1 MSFKGFLQKLAK
13 GLRKN
18 LFNDRWRCIVCG
30 KEIFDGS
37 CYCEECYNSLP
48 FNDGTVCAHCGRKVL
63 AFEEYC
69 STCKGVLVSLDKCRS
84 VYNYAPPIS
93 ALIKRAKYNNRKY
106 VLDSFSE
113 DLANLYLKNYFNAD
127 YLTFVPMSKKAERR
141 RGYNQSKV
149 LCEKV
154 SQRVCVPVF
163 YGIEKIKETERQA
176 KLGRDKRLKNL
187 KDAFHVSVRKDIKDK
202 AIVIV
207 DDVSTT
213 GSTGEALA
221 SKLKRAGAKKVSLIT
236 VASVPPIEKY

>member
-1 MSFKGFLQKLAK
+1 MGFKDLVQKLAK
-13 GLRKN
+13 GIRKN
-18 LFNDRWRCIVCG
+18 FFNVKWRCNVCG
-30 KEIFDGS
+30 KEIFDGGYFCED
-37 CYCEECYNSLP
+37 CYATLP
-48 FNDGTVCAHCGRKVL
+48 FNDGTVCAHCGRKVI

-84 VYNYAPPIS
+84 VYTYAPPIS

-106 VLDSFSE
+106 LLDCFSE

-127 YLTFVPMSKKAERR
+127 YLTFVPMGRKAQRR
-141 RGYNQSKV
+141 RGYNQSQV

-154 SQRVCVPVF
+154 SQRVNVPVF

-176 KLGRDKRLKNL
+176 KLDREKRLKNL
-187 KDAFHVSVRKDIKDK
+187 KDAFHISVRKDIKDK
-202 AIVIV
+202 TIVIV

-213 GSTGEALA
+213 GATGEALA
-221 SKLKRAGAKKVSLIT
+221 SKLKRAGAKSISLIT